1 MGTINT
7 TTNERFFV
15 DYRITLN
22 DGQDI
27 KKIAQEIC
35 IEQTVEIPE
44 DCVPQTH
51 WDYGIT
57 GIVEDIIPSDKI
69 KNQVLV
75 SISYHCDISSYSVP
89 QLLNTLFGN
98 ISLKNNIRIDNLR
111 VPQSF
116 SQLLPGPRWGIDGI
130 REKLDVFNRPLTCT
144 ALKPVGLSSTELASM
159 ASQFATGGADIIK
172 DDHGITNQPFAK
184 FEDRVQRVQAA
195 INEANAKSGT
205 KTIYCPMLN
214 DEPDLMKKQVDF
226 CLKSGIEGALAAPML
241 IGCGAFVSLRR
252 QTDLI
257 LMAHPAFAG
266 TFFHSNL
273 HGATPAFLLGRF
285 FRLIGADISIFPNAG
300 GRFSFTQ
307 EECNELSDA
316 LRMPDNNILPAFPAP
331 AGGMRI
337 ERVSEM
343 YEKYGKDTVFIIGG
357 NLQQLSEDLSV
368 ATGLFL
374 EAVRNCACATKE
386 IL

>member
-1 MGTINT
+1 M
-7 TTNERFFV
+7 
-15 DYRITLN
+15 
-22 DGQDI
+22 
-27 KKIAQEIC
+27 
-35 IEQTVEIPE
+35 
-44 DCVPQTH
+44 
-51 WDYGIT
+51 
-57 GIVEDIIPSDKI
+57 
-69 KNQVLV
+69 
-75 SISYHCDISSYSVP
+75 
-89 QLLNTLFGN
+89 
-98 ISLKNNIRIDNLR
+98 
-111 VPQSF
+111 
-116 SQLLPGPRWGIDGI
+116 
-130 REKLDVFNRPLTCT
+130 DVFNRPLTCT